1 MILFKTIR
9 YKNFLSSGNNFTE
22 ISLNQH
28 RNNIIVGT
36 NGAGKSTILDAL
48 TFGLFNKP
56 FRKINKPQLINS
68 INGKDCRV
76 EIDFAIGKKEYTVI
90 RGMKPNIFEIY
101 VDGKMLN
108 QDAATGDQQKF
119 LEQTILKLNYKSFT
133 QIVVLGSSTFV
144 PFMQLPLASRREIIE
159 DLLDIQV
166 FSVMNTN
173 LKDRMKRLNDD
184 IRFTENTIDLVNHKI
199 EVQRNL
205 IQELENKSEVIIQD
219 KTVKINDLTKKTT
232 FLLDENKDLNLYVSD
247 KQSQLSE
254 QDKFSGKFEQLKE
267 FKFKFKTKVTNLV
280 KENKFYAD
288 NDNCPTCKQGIDERF
303 KLDKISKNS
312 DTIKETEVAWEKLE
326 TEMEKVQEQ
335 LSAFRAI
342 SIDISNKHSQVDK
355 NNNLIHHLQNQIA
368 ELEKEIDELNQQKDN
383 SGEEYQALEK
393 LVKQFDS
400 HESVLAAHKEDKD
413 YYSVAANLLKDTGI
427 KTRIIKRYLPVMN
440 KLINQYLQQMD
451 FFVNFTLSESFEETI
466 KSRYR
471 DDFSYASFSEGE
483 KSRIDIALMLTW
495 RSVAKLKNSVDTNLL
510 ILDEIFDSSLDSTG
524 TDELSF
530 ILRNFTNDVNL
541 FIISHREHMVE
552 KFDRVLKFNKV
563 KNFSKMEEVTN
574 AVEV

>member
-1 MILFKTIR
+1 MIIFKTIR
-9 YKNFLSSGNNFTE
+9 FKNFLSTGNNFSE
-22 ISLNQH
+22 ISLNTH

-48 TFGLFNKP
+48 TFVLFNKP
-56 FRKINKPQLINS
+56 FRKINKPQLVNS
-68 INGKDCRV
+68 INGKECVV
-76 EIDFAIGKKEYTVI
+76 EVEFSIGKKNYKVV
-90 RGMKPNIFEIY
+90 RGIKPNIFEVY
-101 VDGKMLN
+101 VNDKMLN
-108 QDAATGDQQKF
+108 QDAATGDQQQF

-166 FSVMNTN
+166 FSIMNTN
-173 LKDRMKRLNDD
+173 LKERMKRLADD
-184 IRFTENTIDLVNHKI
+184 IRFTENNIDLVNHKI
-199 EVQRNL
+199 EVQTSM
-205 IQELENKSEVIIQD
+205 IKELETKSESFIKD
-219 KTVKINDLTKKTT
+219 KQTKIEDCISKSE
-232 FLLDENKDLNLYVSD
+232 FLLSENQDLNQYISQKQFQLNDQDEIVS
-247 KQSQLSE
+247 
-254 QDKFSGKFEQLKE
+254 KFDNLKE
-267 FKFKFKTKVTNLV
+267 FKFKFKNKINNLT
-280 KENKFYAD
+280 KENTFYKG

-303 KLDKISKNS
+303 KLDKINKNT
-312 DTIKETEVAWEKLE
+312 DTLKETEIAWEKLE
-326 TEMEKVQEQ
+326 EEIEKVQKQ
-335 LSAFRAI
+335 LTTFKTI
-342 SIDISNKHSQVDK
+342 SLDITSKNSQIDK
-355 NNNLIHHLQNQIA
+355 NNSLINHLQTQVK
-368 ELEKEIDELNQQKDN
+368 ELEKEIEDLCLQKNNTGQEYKVLEQLKKELSDYK
-383 SGEEYQALEK
+383 EV
-393 LVKQFDS
+393 LVT
-400 HESVLAAHKEDKD
+400 HKETSN
-413 YYSVAANLLKDTGI
+413 YYSVASTLLKDTGI

-451 FFVNFTLSESFEETI
+451 FFVNFTLSESFEESI
-466 KSRYR
+466 KSRHR
-471 DDFSYASFSEGE
+471 DEFSYSSFSEGE

-495 RSVAKLKNSVDTNLL
+495 RSVAKLKNSMDTNLL

-574 AVEV
+574 AMEV

>member
-1 MILFKTIR
+1 MILFKKIR

-22 ISLNQH
+22 ITLNTHQ
-28 RNNIIVGT
+28 NNIIVGG

-48 TFGLFNKP
+48 TFVLFNKP
-56 FRKINKPQLINS
+56 FRKINKPQLLNS
-68 INGKDCRV
+68 INSKDCCV
-76 EIDFAIGKKEYTVI
+76 EVEFSVGKKEYKVV
-90 RGMKPNIFEIY
+90 RGMKPNIFEVY
-101 VDGKMLN
+101 VDDSMLN

-119 LEQTILKLNYKSFT
+119 LEQNILKLNYKSFT

-166 FSVMNTN
+166 FSTMNTN
-173 LKDRMKRLNDD
+173 LKDRMKQLNDD
-184 IRFTENTIDLVNHKI
+184 IRFAEKDLELVRHRI
-199 EVQRNL
+199 ESQEDL
-205 IQELENKSEVIIQD
+205 IKELESQSDNI
-219 KTVKINDLTKKTT
+219 INDKKDKITK
-232 FLLDENKDLNLYVSD
+232 LD
-247 KQSQLSE
+247 KQSYELLEKNEEYNSYISIRQNDLSDG
-254 QDKFSGKFEQLKE
+254 DKLSKKHDNLKE
-267 FKFKFKTKVTNLV
+267 FKIKFKNKVDILY
-280 KENKFYAD
+280 KENQFYAE
-288 NDNCPTCKQGIDERF
+288 NDNCPTCKQDLDERF
-303 KLDKISKNS
+303 KLDKIAKNS
-312 DTIKETEVAWEKLE
+312 SSIKETETAWEKLE
-326 TEMEKVQEQ
+326 TEITNIKQQISEFKEVSTDIQQHYALIDKNNSLINHLRKQIKELESEIQEISDSKNNTSKEQEQ
-335 LSAFRAI
+335 L
-342 SIDISNKHSQVDK
+342 D
-355 NNNLIHHLQNQIA
+355 NLIKQKNAHEQI
-368 ELEKEIDELNQQKDN
+368 L
-383 SGEEYQALEK
+383 S
-393 LVKQFDS
+393 
-400 HESVLAAHKEDKD
+400 AHKENKD

-427 KTRIIKRYLPVMN
+427 KTRIIKLYLPVMN
-440 KLINQYLQQMD
+440 KLINQFLHQMD

-471 DDFSYASFSEGE
+471 DDFSYSSFSEGE

-530 ILRNFTNDVNL
+530 ILRNFTNDLNL

>member
-1 MILFKTIR
+1 MIIFKTIR

-22 ISLNQH
+22 IFLDNCKST
-28 RNNIIVGT
+28 IIVGT

-48 TFGLFNKP
+48 TFVLFNKP
-56 FRKINKPQLINS
+56 FRKINKPQLVNS
-68 INGKDCRV
+68 INAKDCVV
-76 EIDFAIGKKEYTVI
+76 EVEFSIGKKEYKVV
-90 RGMKPNIFEIY
+90 RGMKPNVFEVY
-101 VDGKMLN
+101 TNGQMLN

-119 LEQTILKLNYKSFT
+119 LEQSILKLNYKSFT

-173 LKDRMKRLNDD
+173 LKDRMKRLADD
-184 IRFTENTIDLVNHKI
+184 IRFTENNIDLIKHKI
-199 EVQRNL
+199 EVQENL
-205 IQELENKSEVIIQD
+205 IKELESKSDSIIQD
-219 KTVKINDLTKKTT
+219 KGNKVDELSKKIT
-232 FLLDENKDLNLYVSD
+232 FLVEENKDLNHYVTQ
-247 KQSQLSE
+247 KQSELSG
-254 QDKFSGKFEQLKE
+254 QDKLSTKFDNLKE
-267 FKFKFKTKVTNLV
+267 YKFKFKSKITNLSKDNTFY
-280 KENKFYAD
+280 KE
-288 NDNCPTCKQGIDERF
+288 NDNCPICKQGIDERF
-303 KLDKISKNS
+303 KLEKISKNEEA
-312 DTIKETEVAWEKLE
+312 IKETEIAWQKLE
-326 TEMEKVQEQ
+326 DEMEKVQEQ
-335 LSAFRAI
+335 LYNFKII
-342 SIDISNKHSQVDK
+342 SSDISTKHSQVDK
-355 NNNLIHHLQNQIA
+355 NNHVILHLQNQIA
-368 ELEKEIDELNQQKDN
+368 EIEKEIHEIHQQKDN
-383 SGEEYQALEK
+383 SGQEYKVLKKFEK
-393 LVKQFDS
+393 ELSDYEK
-400 HESVLAAHKEDKD
+400 VLLQHKESKD

-451 FFVNFTLSESFEETI
+451 FFVNFTLSESFEESI

-471 DDFSYASFSEGE
+471 DEFSYSSFSEGE

-552 KFDRVLKFNKV
+552 KFDRVLKFNKI

>member
-1 MILFKTIR
+1 MIIFKTIR
-9 YKNFLSSGNNFTE
+9 FKNFLSTGNNFTE
-22 ISLNQH
+22 ISLNSY
-28 RNNIIVGT
+28 RNNIIIGT

-56 FRKINKPQLINS
+56 FRKINKPQLVNS
-68 INGKDCRV
+68 INGKECSV
-76 EIDFAIGKKEYTVI
+76 EIEFSVGKKEYKVI
-90 RGMKPNIFEIY
+90 RGMKPNVFEVY
-101 VDGKMLN
+101 VNGKMLN
-108 QDAATGDQQKF
+108 QDAAAGDQQKF
-119 LEQTILKLNYKSFT
+119 LEQNILKLNYKSFT

-166 FSVMNTN
+166 FSIMNTN
-173 LKDRMKRLNDD
+173 LKERMKRLVDD
-184 IRFTENTIDLVNHKI
+184 IRFTENNIDLISHKI
-199 EVQRNL
+199 NVQKNL
-205 IQELENKSEVIIQD
+205 IQELENKSESIIQD
-219 KTVKINDLTKKTT
+219 KSVKIDELVKKSK
-232 FLLDENKDLNLYVSD
+232 FLLEENKDLNLYISE
-247 KQSQLSE
+247 KQFQLSG
-254 QDKFSGKFEQLKE
+254 QDKISTKFDNLKE

-280 KENKFYAD
+280 KENQFYQD
-288 NDNCPTCKQGIDERF
+288 NDSCPTCKQGIDERF
-303 KLDKISKNS
+303 KLDKIAKNANA
-312 DTIKETEVAWEKLE
+312 IQETEIAWEKLE
-326 TEMEKVQEQ
+326 QEMEKVQDE
-335 LSAFRAI
+335 LVNIKS
-342 SIDISNKHSQVDK
+342 ISNDILSKNSQIDK
-355 NNNLIHHLQNQIA
+355 NNNLINHFQIQVS
-368 ELEKEIDELNQQKDN
+368 ELEKEIDELNQQKN
-383 SGEEYQALEK
+383 SSGEEYQVLQK
-393 LVKQFDS
+393 LQEQLVNY
-400 HESVLAAHKEDKD
+400 EGILVAHKENKD
-413 YYSVAANLLKDTGI
+413 YYTIAANLLKDTGI

-471 DDFSYASFSEGE
+471 DDFSYSSFSEGE

-563 KNFSKMEEVTN
+563 KNFSKMEELTN
-574 AVEV
+574 AMEV

>member
-1 MILFKTIR
+1 MILFKKIR

-22 ISLNQH
+22 ITLNEY

-76 EIDFAIGKKEYTVI
+76 EIDFCIGKKEYTVI
-90 RGMKPNIFEIY
+90 RGMKPNLFEIY
-101 VDGKMLN
+101 VDGQMLN

-166 FSVMNTN
+166 FSVMNSN
-173 LKDRMKRLNDD
+173 LKERMKRLADD
-184 IRFTENTIDLVNHKI
+184 IRFTENKIDLVSHKI
-199 EVQRNL
+199 DVQKNL
-205 IQELENKSEVIIQD
+205 IQELETKSDKFIQD
-219 KTVKINDLTKKTT
+219 KNTKIGELANKTN
-232 FLLDENKDLNLYVSD
+232 FLLQENKDLNHYISQ
-247 KQSQLSE
+247 KQLE
-254 QDKFSGKFEQLKE
+254 LVDQDKISSKFDKLKE

-280 KENKFYAD
+280 KENTFYQD

-303 KLDKISKNS
+303 KLEKIAKNS
-312 DTIKETEVAWEKLE
+312 NTIQETEVAWEKLE
-326 TEMEKVQEQ
+326 EEMQRVQDQ
-335 LSAFRAI
+335 LSSFRAI
-342 SIDISNKHSQVDK
+342 NIDISNKNSQVDK
-355 NNNLIHHLQNQIA
+355 NNNLISHLQSQVF

-383 SGEEYQALEK
+383 SSAEYQVLEQ
-393 LVKQFDS
+393 LENQLQQG
-400 HESVLAAHKEDKD
+400 ENILASHKEEKD
-413 YYSVAANLLKDTGI
+413 YYTVAANLLKDTGI

-440 KLINQYLQQMD
+440 KLINQFLQQMD

-466 KSRYR
+466 KSRHR
-471 DDFSYASFSEGE
+471 DDFSYSSFSEGE

>member
-22 ISLNQH
+22 ISLDTHQ
-28 RNNIIVGT
+28 NNIIIGT

-48 TFGLFNKP
+48 TFVLFNKP
-56 FRKINKPQLINS
+56 FRKINKPQLVNS

-76 EIDFAIGKKEYTVI
+76 EVEFSVGKKTYKVI
-90 RGMKPNIFEIY
+90 RGMKPNIFEVYI
-101 VDGKMLN
+101 DDEMMN

-119 LEQTILKLNYKSFT
+119 LEQNILKLNFKSFT

-166 FSVMNTN
+166 FSTMNTN
-173 LKDRMKRLNDD
+173 LKDRMKQLNDD
-184 IRFTENTIDLVNHKI
+184 IRFKEKDIELVKHRI
-199 EVQRNL
+199 E
-205 IQELENKSEVIIQD
+205 IQEDLIKELETQSDNIITD
-219 KTVKINDLTKKTT
+219 KKVKIGHWN
-232 FLLDENKDLNLYVSD
+232 
-247 KQSQLSE
+247 KQSDELLHKNEEYSSYISRRNA
-254 QDKFSGKFEQLKE
+254 DLFDTNKLLKKFDNLKE
-267 FKFKFKTKVTNLV
+267 FKVKFKSKIDNLT
-280 KENKFYAD
+280 KENKFYTE
-288 NDNCPTCKQGIDERF
+288 NDSCPTCKQGLDERF
-303 KLDKISKNS
+303 KLDKIASNSK
-312 DTIKETEVAWEKLE
+312 TIKETQDAWVVLEEQITEVKDQIDEFKQVSADIQVHNNLIDNNNGLINHMRRQIKEFEIEIQDILDSKNNSSKE
-326 TEMEKVQEQ
+326 QEQ
-335 LSAFRAI
+335 LNKL
-342 SIDISNKHSQVDK
+342 IDEK
-355 NNNLIHHLQNQIA
+355 NNS
-368 ELEKEIDELNQQKDN
+368 EK
-383 SGEEYQALEK
+383 
-393 LVKQFDS
+393 
-400 HESVLAAHKEDKD
+400 VLAIHKEDKD
-413 YYSVAANLLKDTGI
+413 YYNVAATLLKDTGI

-471 DDFSYASFSEGE
+471 DDFSYSSFSEGE

-495 RSVAKLKNSVDTNLL
+495 RSVARLKNSVDTNLL

-530 ILRNFTNDVNL
+530 ILRNFTNDLNL

-552 KFDRVLKFNKV
+552 KFDRVLRFNKV
-563 KNFSKMEEVTN
+563 KNFSKMEELNN